1 MDMKRILL
9 LTLAVS
15 LLVLCFAGCA
25 TETPGAAATEAPVSE
40 QPASEEPATQ
50 ETASEEPATQET
62 AAGNDQIF
70 SVSGEMVL
78 GDYEPQKTEYNFYL
92 TYKLIHAWWD
102 SIEIGLKEA
111 QAQYAQR
118 GITINYEFTAPVTP
132 DAADQVSRIETAAG
146 RGFDV
151 IGVDVAD
158 IKIVTPAI
166 NNLIKNGV
174 KVMTFSSSDATKEDG
189 CNRIA
194 YVGNTHNYQDGCDLA
209 EILAKEIDYKGQVAG
224 LGGTIGAPCHEDR
237 IKGFQDTMAK
247 YPDIEIVEIQYDND
261 QIEQAVVYTEGFL
274 QKYPDLK
281 GIFCNNMGNPIGAA
295 QAVVDAD
302 RAGDIVL
309 VGMDHD
315 QRAIEYL
322 RDGVITA
329 LGIQDCPMM
338 GFDTIQVAIKIADGL
353 LPGDDTYP
361 EKTEEKTTIVYQD
374 KAQEMLDLL
383 YGG

>member
-1 MDMKRILL
+1 MKKILL
-9 LTLAVS
+9 LAMAVS
-15 LLVLCFAGCA
+15 LLVTCFMGCA
-25 TETPGAAATEAPVSE
+25 AQAPTASATEVPSSD
-40 QPASEEPATQ
+40 PAVEEPAD
-50 ETASEEPATQET
+50 EEPSADEPADQESV
-62 AAGNDQIF
+62 AGDNQIF
-70 SVSGEMVL
+70 SISGEMVL
-78 GDYEPQKTEYNFYL
+78 GDYQPKKTEYNFYL

-102 SIEIGLKEA
+102 SIDIGLKEA
-111 QAQYAQR
+111 QAQYAKR

-132 DAADQVSRIETAAG
+132 DAADQVNRIETAAG

-166 NNLIKNGV
+166 NNLIDNGV
-174 KVMTFSSSDATKEDG
+174 KVMTFSSSDATKDDG
-189 CNRIA
+189 CKRIA

-209 EILAKEIDYKGQVAG
+209 EILAKEVDYKGQVAA

-247 YPDIEIVEIQYDND
+247 YPDIEVVEIQYDND

-295 QAVVDAD
+295 QAVLDAG
-302 RAGDIVL
+302 REGDIVL

-338 GFDTIQVAIKIADGL
+338 GFDTIQVAIMIADGV